1 MATTAHDDLFLT
13 EMILF
18 LHNEVQS
25 AVDYIASVASR
36 QGAEL
41 GKGSAVMGIE
51 NLREKAPFLIC
62 RGRRGVP
69 STRGRPGRW
78 RCSRR

>member
-36 QGAEL
+36 
-41 GKGSAVMGIE
+41 
-51 NLREKAPFLIC
+51 
-62 RGRRGVP
+62 
-69 STRGRPGRW
+69 
-78 RCSRR
+78 